1 MTDGTIYR
9 GWVSGNQLKIV
20 ACITMLIDHIGMI
33 LLPDMVF
40 LRIIGRIA
48 MPLFAFTFAEGCFYS
63 GHKLRRFLL
72 ILGLGL
78 VTSAVMSFAEGKM
91 QGNILITLSLS
102 SLIIYALDA
111 LKKSIFR
118 RERGKIV
125 GFSFALLAALALAVG
140 ICCFSGIEI
149 DYGIMGV
156 LLPVTVRLLDFGSFG
171 AKGALTSIYTPVTVF
186 LLFFVWLIAL
196 SLVLGGVQFF
206 CLSSIILIACYSG
219 QRGKHS
225 LKGLFYVFY
234 PAHLAV
240 LGAIYLIL
248 NPDFLSTLF

>member
-1 MTDGTIYR
+1 MTDGTFYR
-9 GWVSGNQLKIV
+9 GWISGNQLKIV
-20 ACITMLIDHIGMI
+20 ACIAMLIDHIGMI

-78 VTSAVMSFAEGKM
+78 VTSAVMSFAEGKL

-118 RERGKIV
+118 REQGKIV

-156 LLPVTVRLLDFGSFG
+156 LLPVTVHLPASAPSAQRARLQR
-171 AKGALTSIYTPVTVF
+171 SIRP
-186 LLFFVWLIAL
+186 
-196 SLVLGGVQFF
+196 SQ
-206 CLSSIILIACYSG
+206 C
-219 QRGKHS
+219 
-225 LKGLFYVFY
+225 FY
-234 PAHLAV
+234 P
-240 LGAIYLIL
+240 
-248 NPDFLSTLF
+248 FLCG

>member
-9 GWVSGNQLKIV
+9 GWISGNQLKIV
-20 ACITMLIDHIGMI
+20 ACIAMLIDHIGMI

-63 GHKLRRFLL
+63 KHKLRRFLL

-78 VTSAVMSFAEGKM
+78 VTSAVMSFAEGEL

-125 GFSFALLAALALAVG
+125 CFSFALLTALALAVG
-140 ICCFSGIEI
+140 VCCFSGVEI
-149 DYGIMGV
+149 DYGIMGI
-156 LLPVTVRLLDFGSFG
+156 LLPVTVRLPDFGSFG
-171 AKGALTSIYTPVTVF
+171 AKAALASIYTPVTVF
-186 LLFFVWLIAL
+186 LLFSAWLIAL

-206 CLSSIILIACYSG
+206 CLVAIIPIACYSG
-219 QRGKHS
+219 QRGKHN

-234 PAHLAV
+234 PAHLA
-240 LGAIYLIL
+240 LLAAIYLIL
-248 NPDFLSTLF
+248 NSDFLSTLF